1 MQARWHVEERKTTS
15 SSIAAS
21 AMPIGRLPTAS
32 MMPFGSPVPLTS
44 FTTLVHVGDVLWL
57 QVPAPDLTAFVVCP
71 SNAGGRH
78 PFVCVDGQI
87 IALSFSS
94 TINL

>member
-1 MQARWHVEERKTTS
+1 MRQRGTKS
-15 SSIAAS
+15 SFLIPAA
-21 AMPIGRLPTAS
+21 AMPIGRLPMAS
-32 MMPFGSPVPLTS
+32 MMLLGSPVPFTS
-44 FTTLVHVGDVLWL
+44 FTTLPHVEDILRL

-71 SNAGGRH
+71 SNAGGHH

-94 TINL
+94 TIHL